1 MIRKSGNRFSL
12 ATNAE
17 RVCAEIML
25 KTEGDSIDGSR
36 LSNSWRHHS
45 VMVPAA
51 GHGVTWISG
60 PDAPGATRD
69 DLLRRN
75 SSGVMQPYQTEHL
88 TIATLLV

>member
-1 MIRKSGNRFSL
+1 
-12 ATNAE
+12 
-17 RVCAEIML
+17 ML

-45 VMVPAA
+45 VMSPAA
-51 GHGVTWISG
+51 GHGVTGYRGLMPW
-60 PDAPGATRD
+60 ATRD